1 MLHLVAHSLYSH
13 KEIFLR
19 ELISNAADALDRLR
33 FEALSDDGLYEG
45 DSDLGIRIEVDEEAR
60 TLTVSDNGIGMS
72 RSEVTGNIGTIARS
86 GTRAF
91 LKSLGEEKQG
101 EVSQIGQFGV
111 GFYSAFIVADRV
123 TLVTRRADGK
133 QGTCWESD
141 GRGGYD
147 LSRVNSTPRGT
158 SVTLHLKED
167 ESEFLED
174 YRLREIVKRYSDHT
188 PFPILL
194 QSRDDKGQP
203 TGDWDTA
210 NQAKALW
217 TRPKKELS
225 DEDYRE
231 FYPHVAHDPNPPLA
245 WTHHRVEGRNEY
257 SLLLYLPSKAP
268 FDLADPNPQH
278 GVKLYVQRVFIL
290 DEPDKLVPRYLRFVR
305 GIVDSSDLPLN
316 ISRELLQNNR
326 VLDTIRSACVR
337 RVLDLLEDLSDNQEE
352 TYAEFW
358 AEFGHVLKEGA
369 IEDIGNQARILKLLR
384 FHSTQED
391 GDVPKAALDDYIG
404 RMQDGQEKIYFLT
417 IDSLTA
423 ARHSPHLEV
432 FRQRGIEVLLMTDPV
447 DEWVMDWVRE
457 YEGKSFQSVAK
468 GELDLPGE
476 EAKEESEEE
485 VDSDPLCGAN
495 PGSLGR
501 RSVKAVRRSS
511 RLTDSPSC
519 LVRGEHDFSPAMQEL
534 MRRQGQALPKS
545 KLTLEINPDHE
556 LLQRMQADEAR
567 FSEWAKWL
575 LDQAVLADGGVLEE
589 SWRFR
594 WPDERVAGFFAGS
607 AVESGIVA
615 NRHEISP
622 LWYGVERQIWALTG
636 DVAGGTK

>member
-1 MLHLVAHSLYSH
+1 MPEPKKQHHAFEAEVDQLLHLVAHSLYSH

-45 DSDLGIRIEVDEEAR
+45 DSDLGIRIEVDESAR
-60 TLTVSDNGIGMS
+60 TLTISDNGIGMS
-72 RSEVTGNIGTIARS
+72 RSEVASNIGTIARS

-91 LKSLGEEKQG
+91 LRSLGEEKQG
-101 EVSQIGQFGV
+101 AVSQIGQFGV

-123 TLVTRRADGK
+123 TLVTRRAGGK

-147 LSRVNSTPRGT
+147 LSRVNSASRGT

-174 YRLREIVKRYSDHT
+174 YRLREIIKRYSDHT
-188 PFPILL
+188 PFPIHL

-203 TGDWDTA
+203 TDDWDTV

-217 TRPKKELS
+217 VRPKKELS
-225 DEDYRE
+225 DEDYQE

-268 FDLADPNPQH
+268 FDLTDPNPQH

-290 DEPDKLVPRYLRFVR
+290 DEPDKLMPRYLRFVR
-305 GIVDSSDLPLN
+305 GIVDSNDLPLN

-326 VLDTIRSACVR
+326 TLDTIRSACVR
-337 RVLDLLEDLSDNQEE
+337 RVLDLLEDLSTNQEE
-352 TYAEFW
+352 TYEKFW
-358 AEFGHVLKEGA
+358 AEFGPVLKEGT

-384 FHSTQED
+384 FHSTQD
-391 GDVPKAALDDYIG
+391 GGDELKVTLDDYIG
-404 RMQDGQEKIYFLT
+404 RMQDGQERIYYLT
-417 IDSLTA
+417 IDSLAA
-423 ARHSPHLEV
+423 ARRSPHLEV

-457 YEGKSFQSVAK
+457 YEGKAFQSVAK
-468 GELDLPGE
+468 GELDLPGIEVE
-476 EAKEESEEE
+476 EESKEETDE
-485 VDSDPLCGAN
+485 DPLCVQIQEA
-495 PGSLGR
+495 LGDE
-501 RSVKAVRRSS
+501 VEAVRRSS

-519 LVRGEHDFSPAMQEL
+519 LVRGEHDFSPAMWEL
-534 MRRQGQALPKS
+534 MRRQGQPLPKP
-545 KLTLEINPDHE
+545 KLILEINPDHV
-556 LLQRMQADEAR
+556 LLQRMQANEAH
-567 FSEWAKWL
+567 FSKWARWL
-575 LDQAVLADGGVLEE
+575 LDQAVLADGGALEDPGGFV
-589 SWRFR
+589 SRINALLTAS
-594 WPDERVAGFFAGS
+594 PDSNEAG
-607 AVESGIVA
+607 
-615 NRHEISP
+615 
-622 LWYGVERQIWALTG
+622 T
-636 DVAGGTK
+636 

>member
-1 MLHLVAHSLYSH
+1 MSEPKKQHHAFEAEVDQLLHLVAHSLYSH

-33 FEALSDDGLYEG
+33 FEALSDDSLYEG
-45 DSDLGIRIEVDEEAR
+45 DSDLGIRIEVDEQAR
-60 TLTVSDNGIGMS
+60 TLTISDNGIGMS
-72 RSEVTGNIGTIARS
+72 RSEVTSNIGTIARS

-123 TLVTRRADGK
+123 TLVTRRAGGK

-147 LSRVNSTPRGT
+147 LSRVNSASRGT

-188 PFPILL
+188 PFPIRL

-203 TGDWDTA
+203 TDDWDTV

-217 TRPKKELS
+217 TRPKKELG
-225 DEDYRE
+225 DEDYQE

-290 DEPDKLVPRYLRFVR
+290 DEPDKLMPRYLRFVR
-305 GIVDSSDLPLN
+305 GIVDSNDLPLN

-326 VLDTIRSACVR
+326 TLDTIRSACVR
-337 RVLDLLEDLSDNQEE
+337 RVLDLLEDLSANQEG
-352 TYAEFW
+352 TYEEFW
-358 AEFGHVLKEGA
+358 TEFGHVLKEGT

-384 FHSTQED
+384 FHSTQNDED
-391 GDVPKAALDDYIG
+391 APKVTLDDYIG
-404 RMQDGQEKIYFLT
+404 RMQEGQEKIYFLT
-417 IDSLTA
+417 IDSLAA

-468 GELDLPGE
+468 GELDLPGTD
-476 EAKEESEEE
+476 AEEE
-485 VDSDPLCGAN
+485 PKEDTDEDPLCTQIQEA
-495 PGSLGR
+495 LGDE
-501 RSVKAVRRSS
+501 VEAVRRSS

-519 LVRGEHDFSPAMQEL
+519 LVRGEHDFSPAMWEL
-534 MRRQGQALPKS
+534 MRRQGQPLPKP
-545 KLTLEINPDHE
+545 KLILEVNPDHA

-567 FSEWAKWL
+567 FSEWARWL
-575 LDQAVLADGGVLEE
+575 LDQAILADGGALEDPG
-589 SWRFR
+589 SFVGRMNALLASPSG
-594 WPDERVAGFFAGS
+594 PDEAG
-607 AVESGIVA
+607 
-615 NRHEISP
+615 
-622 LWYGVERQIWALTG
+622 T
-636 DVAGGTK
+636 

>member
-1 MLHLVAHSLYSH
+1 MSEPKKQHHAFEAEVDQLLHLVAHSLYSH

-45 DSDLGIRIEVDEEAR
+45 DSELGIRIEVDEQDR
-60 TLTVSDNGIGMS
+60 TLTISDNGIGMS
-72 RSEVTGNIGTIARS
+72 RSEVTSNIGTIARS

-123 TLVTRRADGK
+123 TLVTRRAGGK

-147 LSRVNSTPRGT
+147 LSRVNSTSRGT

-174 YRLREIVKRYSDHT
+174 YRLREIIKRYSDHT
-188 PFPILL
+188 PFPIRLR
-194 QSRDDKGQP
+194 SHDDKGRP
-203 TGDWDTA
+203 TDDWDTV

-217 TRPKKELS
+217 ARPKKELN
-225 DEDYRE
+225 DEDYQE

-245 WTHHRVEGRNEY
+245 WIHHRVEGRNEY

-290 DEPDKLVPRYLRFVR
+290 DEPDKLMPRYLRFVR
-305 GIVDSSDLPLN
+305 GIVDSNDLPLN

-326 VLDTIRSACVR
+326 TLDTIRSACVR
-337 RVLDLLEDLSDNQEE
+337 RVLDLLEDLSTNQEE
-352 TYAEFW
+352 TYGKFW
-358 AEFGHVLKEGA
+358 AEFGHVLKEGT

-384 FHSTQED
+384 FHSTQDD
-391 GDVPKAALDDYIG
+391 GDALKVTLDDYIG
-404 RMQDGQEKIYFLT
+404 RMQDGQEKIYYLT
-417 IDSLTA
+417 IDSLAA
-423 ARHSPHLEV
+423 ARRSPHLEV

-468 GELDLPGE
+468 GELDLPG
-476 EAKEESEEE
+476 ADAEEE
-485 VDSDPLCGAN
+485 PEEETDEDPLCAQIQEA
-495 PGSLGR
+495 LGDE
-501 RSVKAVRRSS
+501 VEAVRRSS

-519 LVRGEHDFSPAMQEL
+519 LVRGEHDFSPAMWEL
-534 MRRQGQALPKS
+534 MRRQGQPLPKP
-545 KLTLEINPDHE
+545 KLVLEINPDHA

-567 FSEWAKWL
+567 FSEWARWL
-575 LDQAVLADGGVLEE
+575 LDQAVLADGGVLED
-589 SWRFR
+589 
-594 WPDERVAGFFAGS
+594 PGGFVS
-607 AVESGIVA
+607 RI
-615 NRHEISP
+615 N
-622 LWYGVERQIWALTG
+622 ALLAASS
-636 DVAGGTK
+636 DPRR

>member
-1 MLHLVAHSLYSH
+1 MSEPKKQHHAFEAEVDQLLHLVAHSLYSH

-33 FEALSDDGLYEG
+33 FETLSDDSLYEG
-45 DSDLGIRIEVDEEAR
+45 DSDLGIRIEVNEQAR
-60 TLTVSDNGIGMS
+60 TLTISDNGIGMS
-72 RSEVTGNIGTIARS
+72 RAEVTSNIGTIARS

-123 TLVTRRADGK
+123 TLITRRADGK

-147 LSRVNSTPRGT
+147 LSRVNSASRGT

-188 PFPILL
+188 PFPIRL
-194 QSRDDKGQP
+194 QSRDEKGQP
-203 TGDWDTA
+203 TDDWDTV

-217 TRPKKELS
+217 TRPKKELG
-225 DEDYRE
+225 DEDYQE
-231 FYPHVAHDPNPPLA
+231 FYPHIAHDPNPPLA

-290 DEPDKLVPRYLRFVR
+290 DEPDKLMPRYLRFVR
-305 GIVDSSDLPLN
+305 GIVDSNDLPLN

-326 VLDTIRSACVR
+326 TLDTIRSACVR
-337 RVLDLLEDLSDNQEE
+337 RVLDLLEDLSANQEG
-352 TYAEFW
+352 TYEEFW
-358 AEFGHVLKEGA
+358 TEFGHVLKEGT

-384 FHSTQED
+384 FHSTRNDED
-391 GDVPKAALDDYIG
+391 APKVTLDDYIG
-404 RMQDGQEKIYFLT
+404 RMQEGQEKIYFLT
-417 IDSLTA
+417 IDSLAA

-457 YEGKSFQSVAK
+457 YEGKSFQSVAR
-468 GELDLPGE
+468 GELDLPG
-476 EAKEESEEE
+476 ADTEEE
-485 VDSDPLCGAN
+485 PKEDTDEDPLCVQIQEA
-495 PGSLGR
+495 LGDE
-501 RSVKAVRRSS
+501 VEAVRRSS

-519 LVRGEHDFSPAMQEL
+519 LVRGEHDFSPAMWEL
-534 MRRQGQALPKS
+534 MRRQGQSLPKP
-545 KLTLEINPDHE
+545 KLILEVNPDHA

-567 FSEWAKWL
+567 FSEWARWL
-575 LDQAVLADGGVLEE
+575 LDQAILADGGALEDPG
-589 SWRFR
+589 SFVGRMNALLA
-594 WPDERVAGFFAGS
+594 PSPGSDEAG
-607 AVESGIVA
+607 
-615 NRHEISP
+615 
-622 LWYGVERQIWALTG
+622 T
-636 DVAGGTK
+636 

>member
-1 MLHLVAHSLYSH
+1 MSEPKKQHHAFEAEVDQLLHLVAHSLYSH

-33 FEALSDDGLYEG
+33 FEALSDDSLYEG
-45 DSDLGIRIEVDEEAR
+45 DSDLGIRIEVDEQAR
-60 TLTVSDNGIGMS
+60 TLTISDNGIGMS
-72 RSEVTGNIGTIARS
+72 RSEVTSNIGTIARS

-111 GFYSAFIVADRV
+111 GFYSAFIVADRIA
-123 TLVTRRADGK
+123 LVTRRAGGK

-147 LSRVNSTPRGT
+147 LSRVNSASRGT

-188 PFPILL
+188 PFPIRL
-194 QSRDDKGQP
+194 QSRGDKGQP
-203 TGDWDTA
+203 TDDWDTV

-217 TRPKKELS
+217 TRPKKELG
-225 DEDYRE
+225 DEDYQE

-290 DEPDKLVPRYLRFVR
+290 DEPDKLMPRYLRFVR
-305 GIVDSSDLPLN
+305 GIVDSNDLPLN

-326 VLDTIRSACVR
+326 TLDTIRSACVR
-337 RVLDLLEDLSDNQEE
+337 RVLDLLEDLSANQEG
-352 TYAEFW
+352 TYEEFW
-358 AEFGHVLKEGA
+358 TEFGHVLKEGT

-384 FHSTQED
+384 FHSTQNDED
-391 GDVPKAALDDYIG
+391 APKVTLDDYIG
-404 RMQDGQEKIYFLT
+404 RMQEGQEKIYFLT
-417 IDSLTA
+417 IDSLAA

-468 GELDLPGE
+468 GELDLPG
-476 EAKEESEEE
+476 ADTEEE
-485 VDSDPLCGAN
+485 PKEDTDEDPLCAQIQEA
-495 PGSLGR
+495 LGEE
-501 RSVKAVRRSS
+501 VEAVRRSS

-519 LVRGEHDFSPAMQEL
+519 LVRGEHDFSPAMWEL
-534 MRRQGQALPKS
+534 IRRQGQPLPKP
-545 KLTLEINPDHE
+545 KLILEVNPDHA

-567 FSEWAKWL
+567 FSEWAHWL
-575 LDQAVLADGGVLEE
+575 LDQAILADGGALEDPG
-589 SWRFR
+589 SFVGRMNALLASPSG
-594 WPDERVAGFFAGS
+594 PDEAG
-607 AVESGIVA
+607 
-615 NRHEISP
+615 
-622 LWYGVERQIWALTG
+622 T
-636 DVAGGTK
+636 

>member
-1 MLHLVAHSLYSH
+1 MSEPKKQHHAFEAEVDQLLHLVAHSLYSH

-33 FEALSDDGLYEG
+33 FEALSDDSLYEG
-45 DSDLGIRIEVDEEAR
+45 DSDLGIRIEVDEQTR
-60 TLTVSDNGIGMS
+60 TLTISDNGIGMS
-72 RSEVTGNIGTIARS
+72 RSEVTRNIGTIARS

-123 TLVTRRADGK
+123 TLVTRRAGGK
-133 QGTCWESD
+133 QGACWESD

-147 LSRVNSTPRGT
+147 LSRVNSASRGT

-174 YRLREIVKRYSDHT
+174 YRLREIIKRYSDHT
-188 PFPILL
+188 PFPICL

-203 TGDWDTA
+203 TDDWDTV

-217 TRPKKELS
+217 ARPKKELN
-225 DEDYRE
+225 DEDYQE

-290 DEPDKLVPRYLRFVR
+290 DEPDKLMPRYLRFVR
-305 GIVDSSDLPLN
+305 GIVDSNDLPLN

-326 VLDTIRSACVR
+326 TLDTIRSACVR
-337 RVLDLLEDLSDNQEE
+337 RVLDLLEDLSTSQEE
-352 TYAEFW
+352 TYEKFW
-358 AEFGHVLKEGA
+358 AEFGHVLKEGT

-384 FHSTQED
+384 FHSTQDDED
-391 GDVPKAALDDYIG
+391 VLKVTLDDYIG
-404 RMQDGQEKIYFLT
+404 RMQDGQEKIYYLT
-417 IDSLTA
+417 IDSLAA
-423 ARHSPHLEV
+423 ARRSPHLEV

-468 GELDLPGE
+468 GELDLPGADAE
-476 EAKEESEEE
+476 EKPEEE
-485 VDSDPLCGAN
+485 TDEDPLCAQIQEA
-495 PGSLGR
+495 LGDE
-501 RSVKAVRRSS
+501 VEAVRRSS

-519 LVRGEHDFSPAMQEL
+519 LVRGEHDFSPAMWEL
-534 MRRQGQALPKS
+534 MRRQGQSLPKP
-545 KLTLEINPDHE
+545 KLVLEINPNHA
-556 LLQRMQADEAR
+556 LLQRMQADEGR
-567 FSEWAKWL
+567 FSEWARWL
-575 LDQAVLADGGVLEE
+575 LDQAVLADGGALEDPGSFVSRMNE
-589 SWRFR
+589 LLASS
-594 WPDERVAGFFAGS
+594 PEPNEAG
-607 AVESGIVA
+607 
-615 NRHEISP
+615 
-622 LWYGVERQIWALTG
+622 T
-636 DVAGGTK
+636 

>member
-1 MLHLVAHSLYSH
+1 MSEPKKQHHAFEAEVDQLLHLVAHSLYSH

-45 DSDLGIRIEVDEEAR
+45 DSELGIRIEVDEQDR
-60 TLTVSDNGIGMS
+60 TLTISDNGIGMS
-72 RSEVTGNIGTIARS
+72 RSEVASNIGTIARS

-123 TLVTRRADGK
+123 TLATRRAGGK

-147 LSRVNSTPRGT
+147 LSRVNSASRGT
-158 SVTLHLKED
+158 SITLHLKED

-174 YRLREIVKRYSDHT
+174 YRLREIIKRYSDHT
-188 PFPILL
+188 PFPICL

-203 TGDWDTA
+203 TDDWDTV
-210 NQAKALW
+210 NQAQALW
-217 TRPKKELS
+217 ARPKKELS
-225 DEDYRE
+225 DEDYQE

-245 WTHHRVEGRNEY
+245 WIHHRVEGRNEY
-257 SLLLYLPSKAP
+257 SLLLYLPSQAP
-268 FDLADPNPQH
+268 LDLADPNPQH

-290 DEPDKLVPRYLRFVR
+290 DEPDKLMPRYLRFMR
-305 GIVDSSDLPLN
+305 GIVDSNDLPLN

-326 VLDTIRSACVR
+326 TLDTIRSACVR
-337 RVLDLLEDLSDNQEE
+337 RVLDLLEDLSANQEE
-352 TYAEFW
+352 VYEKFW
-358 AEFGHVLKEGA
+358 TEFGHVLKEGT

-384 FHSTQED
+384 FHSTQDD
-391 GDVPKAALDDYIG
+391 GDALKVTLDDYMG
-404 RMQDGQEKIYFLT
+404 RMRDGQEKIYYLT
-417 IDSLTA
+417 IDSLAA
-423 ARHSPHLEV
+423 ARRSPHLEV

-468 GELDLPGE
+468 GELDLPGTDAEE
-476 EAKEESEEE
+476 EAKEETDE
-485 VDSDPLCGAN
+485 DPLCIKIQEA
-495 PGSLGR
+495 LGDK
-501 RSVKAVRRSS
+501 VEAVRRSS

-519 LVRGEHDFSPAMQEL
+519 LVRGEHDFSPAMWEL
-534 MRRQGQALPKS
+534 MRRQGQTLPKP
-545 KLTLEINPDHE
+545 KLVLEINPDHV

-567 FSEWAKWL
+567 FSEWARWL
-575 LDQAVLADGGVLEE
+575 LDQAVLADGGALEDPGNFVSRMNDLLASSPE
-589 SWRFR
+589 
-594 WPDERVAGFFAGS
+594 PDEAG
-607 AVESGIVA
+607 
-615 NRHEISP
+615 
-622 LWYGVERQIWALTG
+622 T
-636 DVAGGTK
+636 

>member
-1 MLHLVAHSLYSH
+1 MSEPKKHHHAFEAEVDQLLHLVAHSLYSH

-19 ELISNAADALDRLR
+19 ELVSNAADALDRLR

-45 DSDLGIRIEVDEEAR
+45 DSDLGIRIEVDEQAR
-60 TLTVSDNGIGMS
+60 TLTISDNGIGMS

-123 TLVTRRADGK
+123 TLVTRRAGGK

-147 LSRVNSTPRGT
+147 LSRVNSASRGT
-158 SVTLHLKED
+158 SVTLHLKEE

-188 PFPILL
+188 PFPIRL

-203 TGDWDTA
+203 TDDWDTV

-217 TRPKKELS
+217 ARPKKELG
-225 DEDYRE
+225 DEDYQE

-290 DEPDKLVPRYLRFVR
+290 DEPDKLMPRYLRFVR
-305 GIVDSSDLPLN
+305 GIVDSNDLPLN

-326 VLDTIRSACVR
+326 TLDTIRSACVR
-337 RVLDLLEDLSDNQEE
+337 RVLDLLEDLSANQEE
-352 TYAEFW
+352 TYEKFW
-358 AEFGHVLKEGA
+358 TEFGPVLKEGT

-384 FHSTQED
+384 FHSTQDD
-391 GDVPKAALDDYIG
+391 GDALKVTLDDYIG
-404 RMQDGQEKIYFLT
+404 RMQDGQEKIYYLT
-417 IDSLTA
+417 IDSLAA
-423 ARHSPHLEV
+423 ARRSPHLEV

-468 GELDLPGE
+468 GELDLPGADAE
-476 EAKEESEEE
+476 EKPEEE
-485 VDSDPLCGAN
+485 TDEDPLCAQIQEA
-495 PGSLGR
+495 LGDE
-501 RSVKAVRRSS
+501 VEAVRRSS

-519 LVRGEHDFSPAMQEL
+519 LVRGEHDFSPAMWEL
-534 MRRQGQALPKS
+534 MRRQGQPLPKP
-545 KLTLEINPDHE
+545 KLVLEINPGHT
-556 LLQRMQADEAR
+556 LLQRMQADEAN
-567 FSEWAKWL
+567 FSEWARWL
-575 LDQAVLADGGVLEE
+575 LDQAVLADGGALEDPGSFVSRMNALLASSPE
-589 SWRFR
+589 
-594 WPDERVAGFFAGS
+594 PDEAG
-607 AVESGIVA
+607 
-615 NRHEISP
+615 
-622 LWYGVERQIWALTG
+622 T
-636 DVAGGTK
+636 

>member
-1 MLHLVAHSLYSH
+1 MSEPKKQHHAFEAEVDQLLHLVAHSLYSH

-33 FEALSDDGLYEG
+33 FEALSDDSLYEG
-45 DSDLGIRIEVDEEAR
+45 DSELGIRIEVDEQAR
-60 TLTVSDNGIGMS
+60 TLTISDNGIGMS
-72 RSEVTGNIGTIARS
+72 RSEVTNNIGTIARS

-123 TLVTRRADGK
+123 TLVTRRAGGK

-147 LSRVNSTPRGT
+147 LSRVNSVSRGT
-158 SVTLHLKED
+158 SVTLHLKEE

-174 YRLREIVKRYSDHT
+174 YRLREIIKRYSDHT
-188 PFPILL
+188 PFPIRL

-203 TGDWDTA
+203 TDDWDTV

-217 TRPKKELS
+217 ARPKKELN
-225 DEDYRE
+225 DEDYQE

-290 DEPDKLVPRYLRFVR
+290 DEPDKLMPRYLRFVR
-305 GIVDSSDLPLN
+305 GIVDSNDLPLN

-326 VLDTIRSACVR
+326 TLDTIRSACVR
-337 RVLDLLEDLSDNQEE
+337 RVLDLLEELSTNQEE
-352 TYAEFW
+352 IYEKFW
-358 AEFGHVLKEGA
+358 TEFGHVLKEGT
-369 IEDIGNQARILKLLR
+369 IEDVGNQARILKLLR
-384 FHSTQED
+384 FHSTQDD
-391 GDVPKAALDDYIG
+391 GDVLKVTLDDYIG
-404 RMQDGQEKIYFLT
+404 RMQDGQEKIYYLT
-417 IDSLTA
+417 IDSLAA
-423 ARHSPHLEV
+423 ARRSPHLEV

-468 GELDLPGE
+468 GELDLPGADAE
-476 EAKEESEEE
+476 EKPEEE
-485 VDSDPLCGAN
+485 TDEDPLCAQIQEA
-495 PGSLGR
+495 LGDE
-501 RSVKAVRRSS
+501 VEAVRRSS

-519 LVRGEHDFSPAMQEL
+519 LVRGEHDFSPAMWEL
-534 MRRQGQALPKS
+534 MRRQGQPLPKP
-545 KLTLEINPDHE
+545 KLVLEINPDHA
-556 LLQRMQADEAR
+556 LLQRMQADEGR
-567 FSEWAKWL
+567 FSEWARWL
-575 LDQAVLADGGVLEE
+575 LDQAVLADGGALEDPGSFVSRMNE
-589 SWRFR
+589 LLASSPE
-594 WPDERVAGFFAGS
+594 PDEAG
-607 AVESGIVA
+607 
-615 NRHEISP
+615 
-622 LWYGVERQIWALTG
+622 T
-636 DVAGGTK
+636 

>member
-1 MLHLVAHSLYSH
+1 MSEPKKQHHAFEAEVDQLLHLVAHSLYSH

-147 LSRVNSTPRGT
+147 LSRVNSAPRGT

-417 IDSLTA
+417 IDSLAA

-485 VDSDPLCGAN
+485 VDSDPLCARIQEA
-495 PGSLGR
+495 LGDE
-501 RSVKAVRRSS
+501 VEAVRRSS

-575 LDQAVLADGGVLEE
+575 LDQAVLADGGVLEDPGGFVGRMNALLA
-589 SWRFR
+589 SS
-594 WPDERVAGFFAGS
+594 PDPQSNQE
-607 AVESGIVA
+607 
-615 NRHEISP
+615 
-622 LWYGVERQIWALTG
+622 
-636 DVAGGTK
+636 

>member
-1 MLHLVAHSLYSH
+1 MSEPKKQRHAFEAEVDQLLHLVAHSLYSH

-33 FEALSDDGLYEG
+33 FEALSDDSLYEG
-45 DSDLGIRIEVDEEAR
+45 DSELGIRIEVDEKVR
-60 TLTVSDNGIGMS
+60 TLTISDNGIGMS
-72 RSEVTGNIGTIARS
+72 RSEVTHNIGTIARS

-91 LKSLGEEKQG
+91 LQSLGEEKQG

-111 GFYSAFIVADRV
+111 GFYSAFIVADQV
-123 TLVTRRADGK
+123 TLTTRRAGGK
-133 QGTCWESD
+133 QGACWESD

-147 LSRVNSTPRGT
+147 LSRTGTIPRGT

-167 ESEFLED
+167 ETEFLED
-174 YRLREIVKRYSDHT
+174 YRLREIIKRYSDHT
-188 PFPILL
+188 PFPIRL

-217 TRPKKELS
+217 ARPKKELS

-268 FDLADPNPQH
+268 FDLADPTPQH

-290 DEPDKLVPRYLRFVR
+290 DEPDKLMPRYLRFIR
-305 GIVDSSDLPLN
+305 GVVDSSDLPLN

-326 VLDTIRSACVR
+326 VLETIRSACVS
-337 RVLDLLEDLSDNQEE
+337 RVLDLLEDLSANQVE

-358 AEFGHVLKEGA
+358 AEFGRVLKEGA
-369 IEDIGNQARILKLLR
+369 IEDFGNQARILKLLR
-384 FHSTQED
+384 LHSTHDDQD
-391 GDVPKAALDDYIG
+391 APQVTLDDYIG
-404 RMQDGQEKIYFLT
+404 RMKEGQEKIYFLT
-417 IDSLTA
+417 IDSLSA
-423 ARHSPHLEV
+423 ARRSPHLEV
-432 FRQRGIEVLLMTDPV
+432 FRKQGIEVLLMTDPV

-468 GELDLPGE
+468 GELDLPGADEEKESKE
-476 EAKEESEEE
+476 EAE
-485 VDSDPLCGAN
+485 DDPLCGRIREA
-495 PGSLGR
+495 LGDA
-501 RSVKAVRRSS
+501 VETVRRSS

-519 LVRGEHDFSPAMQEL
+519 LVRGEHDLSPAMREM
-534 MRRQGQALPKS
+534 MRRQGQGQVLPEP
-545 KLTLEINPDHE
+545 KLTLEINPDHT
-556 LLQRMQADEAR
+556 LLQRMQTDEAR
-567 FSEWAKWL
+567 FSEWARWL
-575 LDQAVLADGGVLEE
+575 LDQAVLADGGVLDDPGGFVSRMNMLLGSQPDRESVEE
-589 SWRFR
+589 
-594 WPDERVAGFFAGS
+594 EA
-607 AVESGIVA
+607 
-615 NRHEISP
+615 
-622 LWYGVERQIWALTG
+622 
-636 DVAGGTK
+636 

>member
-1 MLHLVAHSLYSH
+1 MPQFKPCRSFKRNSVSEPKKQHHAFEAEVDQLLHLVAHSLYSH

-33 FEALSDDGLYEG
+33 FEALSDDSLYEG
-45 DSDLGIRIEVDEEAR
+45 DSDLGIRIEVDEQTR
-60 TLTVSDNGIGMS
+60 TLTISDNGIGMS
-72 RSEVTGNIGTIARS
+72 RSEVTRNIGTIARS

-123 TLVTRRADGK
+123 TLVTRRAGGK
-133 QGTCWESD
+133 QGACWESD

-147 LSRVNSTPRGT
+147 LSRVNSASRGT

-174 YRLREIVKRYSDHT
+174 YRLREIIKRYSDHT
-188 PFPILL
+188 PFPICL

-203 TGDWDTA
+203 TDDWDTV

-217 TRPKKELS
+217 ARPKKELN
-225 DEDYRE
+225 DEDYQE

-290 DEPDKLVPRYLRFVR
+290 DEPDKLMPRYLRFVR
-305 GIVDSSDLPLN
+305 GIVDSNDLPLN

-326 VLDTIRSACVR
+326 TLDTIRSACVR
-337 RVLDLLEDLSDNQEE
+337 RVLDLLEDLSTSQEE
-352 TYAEFW
+352 TYEKFW
-358 AEFGHVLKEGA
+358 AEFGHVLKEGT

-384 FHSTQED
+384 FHSTQDDED
-391 GDVPKAALDDYIG
+391 VLKVTLDDYIG
-404 RMQDGQEKIYFLT
+404 RMQDGQEKIYYLT
-417 IDSLTA
+417 IDSLAA
-423 ARHSPHLEV
+423 ARRSPHLEV

-468 GELDLPGE
+468 GELDLPGADAE
-476 EAKEESEEE
+476 EKPEEE
-485 VDSDPLCGAN
+485 TDEDPLCAQIQEA
-495 PGSLGR
+495 LGDE
-501 RSVKAVRRSS
+501 VEAVRRSS

-519 LVRGEHDFSPAMQEL
+519 LVRGEHDFSPAMWEL
-534 MRRQGQALPKS
+534 MRRQGQSLPKP
-545 KLTLEINPDHE
+545 KLVLEINPNHA
-556 LLQRMQADEAR
+556 LLQRMQADEGR
-567 FSEWAKWL
+567 FSEWARWL
-575 LDQAVLADGGVLEE
+575 LDQAVLADGGALEDPGSFVSRMNE
-589 SWRFR
+589 LLASS
-594 WPDERVAGFFAGS
+594 PEPNEAG
-607 AVESGIVA
+607 
-615 NRHEISP
+615 
-622 LWYGVERQIWALTG
+622 T
-636 DVAGGTK
+636 

>member
-1 MLHLVAHSLYSH
+1 MSEPKKQHHAFEAEVDQLLHLVAHSLYSH

-45 DSDLGIRIEVDEEAR
+45 DSDLGICIEVAEQAR
-60 TLTVSDNGIGMS
+60 TLTISDNGIGMS
-72 RSEVTGNIGTIARS
+72 RSEVTSNIGTIARS

-123 TLVTRRADGK
+123 TLVTRRAGGK

-147 LSRVNSTPRGT
+147 LSRVNSASRGT

-174 YRLREIVKRYSDHT
+174 YRLREIIKRYSDHT
-188 PFPILL
+188 PFSIRL

-203 TGDWDTA
+203 TDDWDTV

-217 TRPKKELS
+217 ARPKKELS
-225 DEDYRE
+225 DEDYQE

-290 DEPDKLVPRYLRFVR
+290 DEPDKLMPRYLRFVR
-305 GIVDSSDLPLN
+305 GIVDSNDLPLN

-326 VLDTIRSACVR
+326 TLDTIRSACVR
-337 RVLDLLEDLSDNQEE
+337 RVLDLLEDLSTNQEE
-352 TYAEFW
+352 AYEKFW
-358 AEFGHVLKEGA
+358 EEFGPVLKEGT

-384 FHSTQED
+384 FHSTQDD
-391 GDVPKAALDDYIG
+391 GDALKVTLDDYIE

-417 IDSLTA
+417 IDSLAA
-423 ARHSPHLEV
+423 ARRSPHLEV

-468 GELDLPGE
+468 GELDLPGADAE
-476 EAKEESEEE
+476 EKPEEE
-485 VDSDPLCGAN
+485 TDEDPLCAQIQEA
-495 PGSLGR
+495 LGDE
-501 RSVKAVRRSS
+501 VEAVRRSS

-519 LVRGEHDFSPAMQEL
+519 LVRGEHDFSPAMWEL
-534 MRRQGQALPKS
+534 MRRQGQPLPKP
-545 KLTLEINPDHE
+545 KLVLEINPDHA
-556 LLQRMQADEAR
+556 LLQRMQADEER
-567 FSEWAKWL
+567 FSEWARWL
-575 LDQAVLADGGVLEE
+575 LGSSGTCGRRSARRPWQ
-589 SWRFR
+589 FR
-594 WPDERVAGFFAGS
+594 
-607 AVESGIVA
+607 
-615 NRHEISP
+615 
-622 LWYGVERQIWALTG
+622 
-636 DVAGGTK
+636 

>member
-1 MLHLVAHSLYSH
+1 VSEPKKQHHAFEAEVDQLLHLVAHSLYSH

-45 DSDLGIRIEVDEEAR
+45 DSDLGIRIKVDEQAR
-60 TLTVSDNGIGMS
+60 TLTISDNGIGMS
-72 RSEVTGNIGTIARS
+72 RSEVTSNIGTIARS

-123 TLVTRRADGK
+123 TLVTRRAGGK

-147 LSRVNSTPRGT
+147 LSRVNSASRGT
-158 SVTLHLKED
+158 SVTLHLKEE

-174 YRLREIVKRYSDHT
+174 YRLREIIKRYSDHT
-188 PFPILL
+188 PFPIRL

-203 TGDWDTA
+203 TDDWDTA

-217 TRPKKELS
+217 ARPKKELS
-225 DEDYRE
+225 DEDYQE

-290 DEPDKLVPRYLRFVR
+290 DEPDKLMPRYLRFVR
-305 GIVDSSDLPLN
+305 GIVDSNDLPLN

-326 VLDTIRSACVR
+326 TLDTIRSACVR
-337 RVLDLLEDLSDNQEE
+337 RVLDLLEDLSTNREE
-352 TYAEFW
+352 IYEKFW
-358 AEFGHVLKEGA
+358 TEFGHVLKEGT
-369 IEDIGNQARILKLLR
+369 IEDIDNQARILKLLR
-384 FHSTQED
+384 FHSTQDDED
-391 GDVPKAALDDYIG
+391 ALKVTLDDYIE
-404 RMQDGQEKIYFLT
+404 RMQDGQEKIYYLT
-417 IDSLTA
+417 IDSLAA

-432 FRQRGIEVLLMTDPV
+432 FKQRGIEVLLMTDPV

-468 GELDLPGE
+468 GELDLPGADAEE
-476 EAKEESEEE
+476 EAKEETDE
-485 VDSDPLCGAN
+485 DPLCAQIQEA
-495 PGSLGR
+495 LGDE
-501 RSVKAVRRSS
+501 VEAVRRSS

-519 LVRGEHDFSPAMQEL
+519 LVRGEHDFSPAMWEL
-534 MRRQGQALPKS
+534 MRRQGQPLPKP
-545 KLTLEINPDHE
+545 KLVLEINPDHA

-567 FSEWAKWL
+567 FSEWARWL
-575 LDQAVLADGGVLEE
+575 LDQAVLADGGALEDPGGFVSRMNE
-589 SWRFR
+589 LLAFSPE
-594 WPDERVAGFFAGS
+594 PDEAG
-607 AVESGIVA
+607 
-615 NRHEISP
+615 
-622 LWYGVERQIWALTG
+622 T
-636 DVAGGTK
+636 

>member
-1 MLHLVAHSLYSH
+1 MPQFKPCRSFQQNSVSEPKKQHHAFEAEVDQLLHLVAHSLYSH

-33 FEALSDDGLYEG
+33 FETLSDDGLYEG
-45 DSDLGIRIEVDEEAR
+45 DSDLGIRIEVDEQSR
-60 TLTVSDNGIGMS
+60 TLTISDNGIGMS
-72 RSEVTGNIGTIARS
+72 RAEVTSNIGTIARS

-123 TLVTRRADGK
+123 TLVTRRAGGK

-147 LSRVNSTPRGT
+147 LSRVNSASRGT
-158 SVTLHLKED
+158 SVTLHLKEE

-174 YRLREIVKRYSDHT
+174 YRLREIIKRYSDHT
-188 PFPILL
+188 PFPIRL

-203 TGDWDTA
+203 TDDWDTV

-217 TRPKKELS
+217 ARPKKELS
-225 DEDYRE
+225 DDDYQE

-290 DEPDKLVPRYLRFVR
+290 DEPDKLMPRYLRFVR
-305 GIVDSSDLPLN
+305 GIVDSNDLPLN

-326 VLDTIRSACVR
+326 TLDTIRSACVR
-337 RVLDLLEDLSDNQEE
+337 RVLDLLEDLSANQEE
-352 TYAEFW
+352 TYEKFW
-358 AEFGHVLKEGA
+358 TEFGHVLKEGT

-384 FHSTQED
+384 FHSTQDD
-391 GDVPKAALDDYIG
+391 GDALKVTLDDYIG
-404 RMQDGQEKIYFLT
+404 RMQDGQEKIYYLT
-417 IDSLTA
+417 IDSLAA
-423 ARHSPHLEV
+423 ARRSPHLEV

-468 GELDLPGE
+468 GELDLPGTAADE
-476 EAKEESEEE
+476 EPKEETDE
-485 VDSDPLCGAN
+485 DPLCVQIQEA
-495 PGSLGR
+495 LGDE
-501 RSVKAVRRSS
+501 VEAVRRSS

-519 LVRGEHDFSPAMQEL
+519 LVRGEHDFSPAMWEL
-534 MRRQGQALPKS
+534 MRRQGQPLPKP
-545 KLTLEINPDHE
+545 KLVLEINPDHV
-556 LLQRMQADEAR
+556 LLQRMQADEVR
-567 FSEWAKWL
+567 FSEWARWL
-575 LDQAVLADGGVLEE
+575 LDQAVLADGGVLEDPGGFVSRMNELLASSPE
-589 SWRFR
+589 S
-594 WPDERVAGFFAGS
+594 DEAG
-607 AVESGIVA
+607 
-615 NRHEISP
+615 
-622 LWYGVERQIWALTG
+622 T
-636 DVAGGTK
+636 

>member
-1 MLHLVAHSLYSH
+1 MSEPKKQHHAFEAEVDQLLHLVAHSLYSH

-33 FEALSDDGLYEG
+33 FEALSDDSLYEG
-45 DSDLGIRIEVDEEAR
+45 DSDLGIRIEMDEQAR
-60 TLTVSDNGIGMS
+60 TLTISDNGIGMS
-72 RSEVTGNIGTIARS
+72 RAEVTSNIGTIARS

-123 TLVTRRADGK
+123 TLVTRRAGGK

-147 LSRVNSTPRGT
+147 LSRVNSASRGT
-158 SVTLHLKED
+158 SVTLHLRED

-188 PFPILL
+188 PFPIRL

-203 TGDWDTA
+203 TDDRDTV

-217 TRPKKELS
+217 TRPKKELG
-225 DEDYRE
+225 DEDYQE

-290 DEPDKLVPRYLRFVR
+290 DEPDKLMPRYLRFVR

-326 VLDTIRSACVR
+326 TLETIRSACVR
-337 RVLDLLEDLSDNQEE
+337 RVLDLLEDLIDNQKEA
-352 TYAEFW
+352 YAAFW
-358 AEFGHVLKEGA
+358 REFGHVLKEGA

-384 FHSTQED
+384 FHSTQNDED
-391 GDVPKAALDDYIG
+391 APKVTLEDYIG
-404 RMQDGQEKIYFLT
+404 RMQEGQEKIYFLT
-417 IDSLTA
+417 TDSLAA

-468 GELDLPGE
+468 GELDLPGTDTD
-476 EAKEESEEE
+476 EESKEDADEDPFCLRIQEALGDE
-485 VDSDPLCGAN
+485 VE
-495 PGSLGR
+495 
-501 RSVKAVRRSS
+501 AVRRSA

-519 LVRGEHDFSPAMQEL
+519 LVRGEHDFSPAMWEL
-534 MRRQGQALPKS
+534 MRRQGQPLPKP
-545 KLTLEINPDHE
+545 KLILEVNPNHA

-567 FSEWAKWL
+567 FSEWARWL
-575 LDQAVLADGGVLEE
+575 LDQAILADGGVLEDPG
-589 SWRFR
+589 SFVGRINALLVAS
-594 WPDERVAGFFAGS
+594 PDLKR
-607 AVESGIVA
+607 
-615 NRHEISP
+615 
-622 LWYGVERQIWALTG
+622 
-636 DVAGGTK
+636 

>member
-1 MLHLVAHSLYSH
+1 MSEPKKQHHAFEAEVDQLLHLVAHSLYSH

-33 FEALSDDGLYEG
+33 FEALSDDSLYEG
-45 DSDLGIRIEVDEEAR
+45 DSDLGIRIEMDEQAR
-60 TLTVSDNGIGMS
+60 TLTISDNGIGMS
-72 RSEVTGNIGTIARS
+72 RAEVTSNIGTIARS

-91 LKSLGEEKQG
+91 LRSLGEEKQG

-123 TLVTRRADGK
+123 TLVTRRAGGK

-147 LSRVNSTPRGT
+147 LSRVNSASRGT
-158 SVTLHLKED
+158 SVTLHLRED

-188 PFPILL
+188 PFPIRL

-203 TGDWDTA
+203 TDDRDTV

-217 TRPKKELS
+217 TRPKKELG
-225 DEDYRE
+225 DEDYQE

-290 DEPDKLVPRYLRFVR
+290 DEPDKLMPRYLRFVR

-326 VLDTIRSACVR
+326 TLDTIRSACVR
-337 RVLDLLEDLSDNQEE
+337 RVLDLLEDLSANQEG
-352 TYAEFW
+352 TYEEFW
-358 AEFGHVLKEGA
+358 TEFGHVLKEGT

-384 FHSTQED
+384 FHSTQNDED
-391 GDVPKAALDDYIG
+391 APKVTLDDYIG
-404 RMQDGQEKIYFLT
+404 RMQEGQEKIYFLT
-417 IDSLTA
+417 IDSLAA

-457 YEGKSFQSVAK
+457 YEGKSFQSIAK
-468 GELDLPGE
+468 GELDLPGTDTE
-476 EAKEESEEE
+476 EESKEDADEDPFCLRIQEALGDE
-485 VDSDPLCGAN
+485 VE
-495 PGSLGR
+495 
-501 RSVKAVRRSS
+501 AVRRSA

-519 LVRGEHDFSPAMQEL
+519 LVRGEHDFSPAMWEL
-534 MRRQGQALPKS
+534 MRRQGQPLPKP
-545 KLTLEINPDHE
+545 KLILEVNPNHA

-567 FSEWAKWL
+567 FSEWARWL
-575 LDQAVLADGGVLEE
+575 LDQAILADGGVLEDPG
-589 SWRFR
+589 SFVGRINALLVAS
-594 WPDERVAGFFAGS
+594 PDLKR
-607 AVESGIVA
+607 
-615 NRHEISP
+615 
-622 LWYGVERQIWALTG
+622 
-636 DVAGGTK
+636 

>member
-1 MLHLVAHSLYSH
+1 MSEPKKQHHAFEAEVDQLLHLVAHSLYSH

-45 DSDLGIRIEVDEEAR
+45 DSDLGIRIKVDEQAR
-60 TLTVSDNGIGMS
+60 TLTISDNGIGMS
-72 RSEVTGNIGTIARS
+72 RSEVTSNIGTIARS

-123 TLVTRRADGK
+123 TLVTRRAGGK

-147 LSRVNSTPRGT
+147 LSRVNSASRGT
-158 SVTLHLKED
+158 SVTLHLKEE

-174 YRLREIVKRYSDHT
+174 YRLREIIKRYSDHT
-188 PFPILL
+188 PFPIRL

-203 TGDWDTA
+203 TDDWDTA

-217 TRPKKELS
+217 ARPKKELS
-225 DEDYRE
+225 DEDYQE

-290 DEPDKLVPRYLRFVR
+290 DEPDKLMPRYLRFVR
-305 GIVDSSDLPLN
+305 GIVDSNDLPLN

-326 VLDTIRSACVR
+326 TLDTIRSACVR
-337 RVLDLLEDLSDNQEE
+337 RVLDLLEDLSTNREE
-352 TYAEFW
+352 IYEKFW
-358 AEFGHVLKEGA
+358 TEFGHVLKEGT
-369 IEDIGNQARILKLLR
+369 IEDIDNQARILKLLR
-384 FHSTQED
+384 FHSTQDDED
-391 GDVPKAALDDYIG
+391 ALKVTLDDYIE
-404 RMQDGQEKIYFLT
+404 RMQDGQEKIYYLT
-417 IDSLTA
+417 IDSLAA

-432 FRQRGIEVLLMTDPV
+432 FKQRGIEVLLMTDPV

-468 GELDLPGE
+468 GELDLPGADAEE
-476 EAKEESEEE
+476 EAKEETDE
-485 VDSDPLCGAN
+485 DPLCAQIQEA
-495 PGSLGR
+495 LGDE
-501 RSVKAVRRSS
+501 VEAVRRSS

-519 LVRGEHDFSPAMQEL
+519 LVRGEHDFSPAMWEL
-534 MRRQGQALPKS
+534 MRRQGQPLPKP
-545 KLTLEINPDHE
+545 KLVLEINPDHA

-567 FSEWAKWL
+567 FSEWARWL
-575 LDQAVLADGGVLEE
+575 LDQAVLADGGALEDPGGFVSRMNE
-589 SWRFR
+589 LLAFSPE
-594 WPDERVAGFFAGS
+594 PDEAG
-607 AVESGIVA
+607 
-615 NRHEISP
+615 
-622 LWYGVERQIWALTG
+622 T
-636 DVAGGTK
+636 

>member
-1 MLHLVAHSLYSH
+1 MSEPKKQHHAFEAEVDQLLHLVAHSLYSH

-33 FEALSDDGLYEG
+33 FEALSDDSLYEG
-45 DSDLGIRIEVDEEAR
+45 DSDLGIRIEVDEKAR

-72 RSEVTGNIGTIARS
+72 RSEVTSNIGTIARS

-111 GFYSAFIVADRV
+111 GFYSAFIVADQV

-141 GRGGYD
+141 GRGGYE
-147 LSRVNSTPRGT
+147 LSRVNSAPRGT

-203 TGDWDTA
+203 TGDWDTV

-290 DEPDKLVPRYLRFVR
+290 DEPDKLMPRYLRFTR

-326 VLDTIRSACVR
+326 VLETIRSACVR
-337 RVLDLLEDLSDNQEE
+337 RVLDLLEDLSDNREE
-352 TYAEFW
+352 TYTEFW
-358 AEFGHVLKEGA
+358 AEFGHVLKEGV

-384 FHSTQED
+384 FHSTRDD
-391 GDVPKAALDDYIG
+391 GDAPKVALDDYIG

-417 IDSLTA
+417 IDSLAA
-423 ARHSPHLEV
+423 ARRSPHLEV
-432 FRQRGIEVLLMTDPV
+432 FRQQGIEVLLMANPV

-468 GELDLPGE
+468 GELDLPGT
-476 EAKEESEEE
+476 EAKEGPEEESE
-485 VDSDPLCGAN
+485 SDPLCARIQEA
-495 PGSLGR
+495 LGDE
-501 RSVKAVRRSS
+501 VEAVRRSS

-534 MRRQGQALPKS
+534 MRRQGQALPKP

-556 LLQRMQADEAR
+556 LLQRMQTDEGR
-567 FSEWAKWL
+567 FSEWARWL
-575 LDQAVLADGGVLEE
+575 LDQAVLADGGTLEDPGGFVSRMNILLASSTDRE
-589 SWRFR
+589 L
-594 WPDERVAGFFAGS
+594 DEAG
-607 AVESGIVA
+607 V
-615 NRHEISP
+615 
-622 LWYGVERQIWALTG
+622 
-636 DVAGGTK
+636 

>member
-1 MLHLVAHSLYSH
+1 MSEPKKQHHAFEAEVDQLLHLVAHSLYSH

-33 FEALSDDGLYEG
+33 FETLSDDGLYEG
-45 DSDLGIRIEVDEEAR
+45 DSELGIRIEVDEQDR
-60 TLTVSDNGIGMS
+60 TLTISDNGIGMS
-72 RSEVTGNIGTIARS
+72 RSEVASNIGTIARS

-123 TLVTRRADGK
+123 TLVTRRAGGK

-147 LSRVNSTPRGT
+147 LSRVNSASRGT

-174 YRLREIVKRYSDHT
+174 YRLREIIKRYSDHT
-188 PFPILL
+188 PFPIRL

-203 TGDWDTA
+203 TDDWDTV

-217 TRPKKELS
+217 ARPKKELS
-225 DEDYRE
+225 DEDYQE

-257 SLLLYLPSKAP
+257 SLLLYLPSKAS

-290 DEPDKLVPRYLRFVR
+290 DEPDKLMPRYLRFVR
-305 GIVDSSDLPLN
+305 GIVDSNDLPLN

-326 VLDTIRSACVR
+326 TLDTIRSACVR
-337 RVLDLLEDLSDNQEE
+337 RVLDLLEDLSTSQEE
-352 TYAEFW
+352 TYEKFW
-358 AEFGHVLKEGA
+358 TEFGPVLKEGT

-384 FHSTQED
+384 FHSTQDDED
-391 GDVPKAALDDYIG
+391 ALKVTLDGYIG
-404 RMQDGQEKIYFLT
+404 RMQDGQEKIYYLT
-417 IDSLTA
+417 IDSLAA
-423 ARHSPHLEV
+423 ARRSPHLEV

-468 GELDLPGE
+468 GELDLPGTGAE
-476 EAKEESEEE
+476 EEPKEETDE
-485 VDSDPLCGAN
+485 DPLCAQIQEA
-495 PGSLGR
+495 LGDE
-501 RSVKAVRRSS
+501 VEAVRRSS

-519 LVRGEHDFSPAMQEL
+519 LVRGEHDFSPAMWEL
-534 MRRQGQALPKS
+534 MRRQGQPLPKP
-545 KLTLEINPDHE
+545 KLVLEINPDHA
-556 LLQRMQADEAR
+556 LLQRMQADEGR
-567 FSEWAKWL
+567 FSEWARWL
-575 LDQAVLADGGVLEE
+575 LDQAVLADGGALEDPGSFVSRMNE
-589 SWRFR
+589 LLASSPE
-594 WPDERVAGFFAGS
+594 PDEAG
-607 AVESGIVA
+607 
-615 NRHEISP
+615 
-622 LWYGVERQIWALTG
+622 T
-636 DVAGGTK
+636 

>member
-1 MLHLVAHSLYSH
+1 MAEPKKQHHAFEAEVDQLLHLVAHSLYSH

-33 FEALSDDGLYEG
+33 FEALSDDSLYEG

-72 RSEVTGNIGTIARS
+72 RAEVTGNIGTIARS

-147 LSRVNSTPRGT
+147 LSRVNSAPRGT
-158 SVTLHLKED
+158 AVTLHLKED
-167 ESEFLED
+167 ESEFLND
-174 YRLREIVKRYSDHT
+174 YRLREIIKRYSDHT

-217 TRPKKELS
+217 TRPRKELS

-290 DEPDKLVPRYLRFVR
+290 DEPDKLMPRYLRFVR
-305 GIVDSSDLPLN
+305 GIVDSNDLPLN

-326 VLDTIRSACVR
+326 VLETIRSACVR
-337 RVLDLLEDLSDNQEE
+337 RVLDLLEDLGENRAED
-352 TYAEFW
+352 YAEFW
-358 AEFGHVLKEGA
+358 AEFGRVLKEGI

-384 FHSTQED
+384 FHSTQDD
-391 GDVPKAALDDYIG
+391 GDAPKVTLDDYIG

-417 IDSLTA
+417 IDSLAA
-423 ARHSPHLEV
+423 ARRSPHLEV

-457 YEGKSFQSVAK
+457 YEERSFQSVAR
-468 GELDLPGE
+468 GELDLPGA
-476 EAKEESEEE
+476 EAKEEPEEE
-485 VDSDPLCGAN
+485 SDADPLCERIREA
-495 PGSLGR
+495 LGDE
-501 RSVKAVRRSS
+501 VEAVRRSS

-534 MRRQGQALPKS
+534 MRRQGQTLPKP

-556 LLQRMQADEAR
+556 LLQRMQADEAH
-567 FSEWAKWL
+567 FSEWAHWL
-575 LDQAVLADGGVLEE
+575 LDQAVLADGGALEDPGSFVGRMNALLASSPDSE
-589 SWRFR
+589 S
-594 WPDERVAGFFAGS
+594 DQG
-607 AVESGIVA
+607 
-615 NRHEISP
+615 
-622 LWYGVERQIWALTG
+622 
-636 DVAGGTK
+636 

>member
-1 MLHLVAHSLYSH
+1 MSEPKKQHHAFEAEVDQLLHLVAHSLYSH

-33 FEALSDDGLYEG
+33 FEALSDDSLYEG
-45 DSDLGIRIEVDEEAR
+45 DSDLGIRIEVDEQTR
-60 TLTVSDNGIGMS
+60 TLTISDNGIGMS
-72 RSEVTGNIGTIARS
+72 RSEVTSNIGTIARS

-123 TLVTRRADGK
+123 TLVTRRAGGK
-133 QGTCWESD
+133 QGACWESD

-147 LSRVNSTPRGT
+147 LSRVNSASRGT

-174 YRLREIVKRYSDHT
+174 YRLREIIKRYSDHT
-188 PFPILL
+188 PFPICL

-203 TGDWDTA
+203 TDDWDTV

-217 TRPKKELS
+217 ARPKKELN
-225 DEDYRE
+225 DEDYQE

-290 DEPDKLVPRYLRFVR
+290 DEPDKLMPRYLRFVR
-305 GIVDSSDLPLN
+305 GIVDSNDLPLN

-326 VLDTIRSACVR
+326 TLDTIRSACVR
-337 RVLDLLEDLSDNQEE
+337 RVLDLLEDLSTSQEE
-352 TYAEFW
+352 TYEKFW
-358 AEFGHVLKEGA
+358 AEFGHVLKEGT

-384 FHSTQED
+384 FHSTQDDED
-391 GDVPKAALDDYIG
+391 VLKVTLDDYIG
-404 RMQDGQEKIYFLT
+404 RMQDGQEKIYYLT
-417 IDSLTA
+417 IDSLAA
-423 ARHSPHLEV
+423 ARRSPHLEV

-468 GELDLPGE
+468 GELDLPGADAE
-476 EAKEESEEE
+476 EKPEEE
-485 VDSDPLCGAN
+485 TDEDPLCAQIQEA
-495 PGSLGR
+495 LGDE
-501 RSVKAVRRSS
+501 VEAVRRSS

-519 LVRGEHDFSPAMQEL
+519 LVRGEHDFSPAMWEL
-534 MRRQGQALPKS
+534 MRRQGQSLPKP
-545 KLTLEINPDHE
+545 KLVLEINPNHA
-556 LLQRMQADEAR
+556 LLQRMQADEGR
-567 FSEWAKWL
+567 FSEWARWL
-575 LDQAVLADGGVLEE
+575 LDQAVLADGGALEDPGSFVSRMNE
-589 SWRFR
+589 LLASSPE
-594 WPDERVAGFFAGS
+594 PDEAG
-607 AVESGIVA
+607 
-615 NRHEISP
+615 
-622 LWYGVERQIWALTG
+622 T
-636 DVAGGTK
+636 

>member
-1 MLHLVAHSLYSH
+1 MPQFKPCRSFKRNSVSEPKKQHHAFEAEVDQLLHLVAHSLYSH

-33 FEALSDDGLYEG
+33 FEALSDDSLYEG
-45 DSDLGIRIEVDEEAR
+45 DSDLGIRIEVDEQTR
-60 TLTVSDNGIGMS
+60 TLTISDNGIGMS
-72 RSEVTGNIGTIARS
+72 RSEVTSNIGTIARS

-123 TLVTRRADGK
+123 TLVTRRAGGK
-133 QGTCWESD
+133 QGACWESD

-147 LSRVNSTPRGT
+147 LSRVNSASRGT

-174 YRLREIVKRYSDHT
+174 YRLREIIKRYSDHT
-188 PFPILL
+188 PFPISL

-203 TGDWDTA
+203 TDDRDTV

-217 TRPKKELS
+217 ARPKKELN
-225 DEDYRE
+225 DGDYQE

-290 DEPDKLVPRYLRFVR
+290 DEPDKLMPRYLRFVR
-305 GIVDSSDLPLN
+305 GIVDSNDLPLN

-326 VLDTIRSACVR
+326 TLDTIRSACVR
-337 RVLDLLEDLSDNQEE
+337 RVLDLLENLSTSQEE
-352 TYAEFW
+352 TYEKFW
-358 AEFGHVLKEGA
+358 TEFGHVLKEGT
-369 IEDIGNQARILKLLR
+369 IEDIGNQAQILKLLR
-384 FHSTQED
+384 FHSTQDDED
-391 GDVPKAALDDYIG
+391 ALKVTLDDYIE
-404 RMQDGQEKIYFLT
+404 RMQDGQEKIYYLT
-417 IDSLTA
+417 IDSLAA
-423 ARHSPHLEV
+423 ARRSPHLEV

-468 GELDLPGE
+468 GELDLPGADAE
-476 EAKEESEEE
+476 EKPEEE
-485 VDSDPLCGAN
+485 TDEDPLCAQIQEA
-495 PGSLGR
+495 LGDE
-501 RSVKAVRRSS
+501 VEAVRRSS

-519 LVRGEHDFSPAMQEL
+519 LVRGEHDFSPAMWEL
-534 MRRQGQALPKS
+534 MRRQGQPLPKP
-545 KLTLEINPDHE
+545 KLILEINPDHT
-556 LLQRMQADEAR
+556 LLQRMQADEGR
-567 FSEWAKWL
+567 FSEWARWL
-575 LDQAVLADGGVLEE
+575 LDQAVLADGGPLEDPGSFVSRMNE
-589 SWRFR
+589 LLASPPE
-594 WPDERVAGFFAGS
+594 PDEAG
-607 AVESGIVA
+607 
-615 NRHEISP
+615 
-622 LWYGVERQIWALTG
+622 T
-636 DVAGGTK
+636 

>member
-1 MLHLVAHSLYSH
+1 MSEPKKQHHAFEAEVDQLLHLVAHSLYSH

-326 VLDTIRSACVR
+326 VLETIRSACVR
-337 RVLDLLEDLSDNQEE
+337 RVLDLLEDLSENQEE

-417 IDSLTA
+417 IDSLAA

-485 VDSDPLCGAN
+485 VDSDPLCARIQEA
-495 PGSLGR
+495 LGDE
-501 RSVKAVRRSS
+501 VEAVRRSS

-556 LLQRMQADEAR
+556 LLQRIQADEAR

-575 LDQAVLADGGVLEE
+575 LDQAVLADGGVLEDPGGFVGRMNALLA
-589 SWRFR
+589 SS
-594 WPDERVAGFFAGS
+594 PDPQSNQE
-607 AVESGIVA
+607 
-615 NRHEISP
+615 
-622 LWYGVERQIWALTG
+622 
-636 DVAGGTK
+636 

>member
-1 MLHLVAHSLYSH
+1 MPEPKKQHHAFEAEVDQLLHLVAHSLYSH

-33 FEALSDDGLYEG
+33 FEALSDDSLYEG
-45 DSDLGIRIEVDEEAR
+45 DSDLGIRIEVDEKAR

-72 RSEVTGNIGTIARS
+72 RAEVTSNIGTIARS

-123 TLVTRRADGK
+123 TLVTRRAGGK

-147 LSRVNSTPRGT
+147 LSRVNSASRGT

-188 PFPILL
+188 PFPIRL
-194 QSRDDKGQP
+194 QSRDDKGQV
-203 TGDWDTA
+203 TDDWDTV

-217 TRPKKELS
+217 TRPKKELG
-225 DEDYRE
+225 DEDYQE

-290 DEPDKLVPRYLRFVR
+290 DEPDKLMPRYLRFVR
-305 GIVDSSDLPLN
+305 GIVDSNDLPLN

-326 VLDTIRSACVR
+326 TLDTIRSACVR
-337 RVLDLLEDLSDNQEE
+337 RVLDLLEDLSANQEG
-352 TYAEFW
+352 TYEEFW
-358 AEFGHVLKEGA
+358 TEFGHVLKEGT

-384 FHSTQED
+384 FHSTQNDED
-391 GDVPKAALDDYIG
+391 ASKVTLDDYIG
-404 RMQDGQEKIYFLT
+404 RMQEGQEKIYFLT
-417 IDSLTA
+417 IDSLAA

-468 GELDLPGE
+468 GELDLPGTDTE
-476 EAKEESEEE
+476 EESKEETDEDPFCTRIQEALGDE
-485 VDSDPLCGAN
+485 VE
-495 PGSLGR
+495 
-501 RSVKAVRRSS
+501 AVRRST

-519 LVRGEHDFSPAMQEL
+519 LVRGEHDFSPAMWEL
-534 MRRQGQALPKS
+534 MRRQGQPLPKP
-545 KLTLEINPDHE
+545 KLILEVNPDHA

-567 FSEWAKWL
+567 FSEWARWL
-575 LDQAVLADGGVLEE
+575 LDQAILADGGALEDPGSFVGRMNALLASPSE
-589 SWRFR
+589 
-594 WPDERVAGFFAGS
+594 PDEAG
-607 AVESGIVA
+607 
-615 NRHEISP
+615 
-622 LWYGVERQIWALTG
+622 T
-636 DVAGGTK
+636 